1 MSEMQEIAYTDQ
13 PEEFTVTD
21 DATAQWCVKKIRE
34 AEETKEKTVETTE
47 AAEAV
52 QEG

>member
-1 MSEMQEIAYTDQ
+1 MQNANDLKKSVNSIGKDE
-13 PEEFTVTD
+13 
-21 DATAQWCVKKIRE
+21 VKKTADE
-34 AEETKEKTVETTE
+34 KAEETKEKTVETTE

>member
-1 MSEMQEIAYTDQ
+1 
-13 PEEFTVTD
+13 
-21 DATAQWCVKKIRE
+21 VKKTE
-34 AEETKEKTVETTE
+34 DEKAEETKEKNVETTE